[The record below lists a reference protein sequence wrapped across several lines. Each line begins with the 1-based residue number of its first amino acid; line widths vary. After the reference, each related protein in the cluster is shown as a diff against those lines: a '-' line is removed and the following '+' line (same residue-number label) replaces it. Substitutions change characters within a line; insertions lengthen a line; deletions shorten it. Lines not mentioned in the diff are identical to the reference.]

1 MVSGPW
7 PGRRLWGYLDVSPI
21 HGRDIRGCDGGAVLN
36 RGSRAGHQHGSY
48 RRLGGGTRL
57 ERRRSDRQ
65 HDKGNHG
72 HHATRCLRNWW
83 VCSFRSSFRLLA
95 REQVL
100 VWNPRE
106 FLKPRVKGH
115 LSVDKLFLTCGDT
128 SKPVSSNWH
137 LFSVRHGRRSAV
149 AHPGT
154 EINVVQMRT
163 HTFPAQR
170 RSRHTGLY
178 TEVSSRERKRSNT
191 WSRAARVGCPGSS
204 MRCSVTTECGGIG
217 EPGRADSPGS
227 SIAMNA
233 SPSSSR
239 RN

>member
-1 MVSGPW
+1 MYPLFTDATFAAATAARCLIAEAEPAINTAATAGLAAARVWS
-7 PGRRLWGYLDVSPI
+7 
-21 HGRDIRGCDGGAVLN
+21 DGGAI
-36 RGSRAGHQHGSY
+36 
-48 RRLGGGTRL
+48 GTRQ
-57 ERRRSDRQ
+57 R
-65 HDKGNHG
+65 HHG

>member
-36 RGSRAGHQHGSY
+36 RGSRAGHQQGSY

-65 HDKGNHG
+65 HDKGTMGITPQGVSVIGGCVRFAPPSVYSHVN
-72 HHATRCLRNWW
+72 
-83 VCSFRSSFRLLA
+83 RSWF
-95 REQVL
+95 
-100 VWNPRE
+100 WNPRE

-137 LFSVRHGRRSAV
+137 LFSVGHGRGSAV
-149 AHPGT
+149 AHLAPKST
-154 EINVVQMRT
+154 LCRCALALSLHNVDLDVLGSI
-163 HTFPAQR
+163 R
-170 RSRHTGLY
+170 R
-178 TEVSSRERKRSNT
+178 
-191 WSRAARVGCPGSS
+191 
-204 MRCSVTTECGGIG
+204 
-217 EPGRADSPGS
+217 
-227 SIAMNA
+227 
-233 SPSSSR
+233 
-239 RN
+239 